1 MAARKAPEGEVMKAV
16 QAGRHGNDST
26 SQALVRITQG
36 SIDVAGR
43 RRSYTLAEPP
53 GAGPGAGLVLVFH
66 GSNQTGEKFRAF
78 TGNSFDALAAA
89 GGAVVAYLDGYKGH
103 WNDARAASS
112 FAARTENV
120 DDVAFTEA
128 VISKL
133 QASHQVDSAKV
144 YAAGFSNGGQMV
156 IRLIH
161 QVPGLLAGAAVI
173 AATQPAPDNFLLAD
187 APPVPLPVVLIH
199 GTRDPIVA
207 YKGGAMSWWTRQ
219 VFRVGGVSLSA
230 TQTAAYYAARNE
242 ITQAPAAMDL
252 PHREE
257 SGKAS
262 VTRTDY
268 RQDGMLPVTLYT
280 VHAGG
285 HTIPGPRKAPFV
297 MGRTTRDL
305 NAAEAIGQ
313 FFGLT
318 LAPEPPKTR

>member
-1 MAARKAPEGEVMKAV
+1 MKAV

-26 SQALVRITQG
+26 SRPLARITQG

-53 GAGPGAGLVLVFH
+53 GAGPGSGLVLVFH
-66 GSNQTGEKFRAF
+66 GSKQTGEKFRAF
-78 TGNSFDALAAA
+78 TGNSFDALAST
-89 GGAVVAYLDGYKGH
+89 GGAVVAYLDGYQGH
-103 WNDARAASS
+103 WNDSRAASS

-128 VISKL
+128 MISKI
-133 QASHQVDSAKV
+133 QASHRAGSSKV

-161 QVPGLLAGAAVI
+161 QVPGLLAGAAII

-187 APPVPLPVVLIH
+187 APPLPLPVALIH

-207 YKGGAMSWWTRQ
+207 YEGGAMNWWARR
-219 VFRVGGVSLSA
+219 VFRVGGTSLSA
-230 TQTAAYYAARNE
+230 PQTAAYFAARNA
-242 ITQAPAAMDL
+242 ITQPSSATNL
-252 PHREE
+252 PHHRE
-257 SGKAS
+257 SGKTS
-262 VTRTDY
+262 VTRTNY
-268 RQDGMLPVTLYT
+268 QQDGKLPVTLYT

-285 HTIPGPRKAPFV
+285 HTIPGPRKAPFIL
-297 MGRTTRDL
+297 GRTTHDL

-313 FFGLT
+313 FFGLM
-318 LAPEPPKTR
+318 LLPEPPKTR

>member
-1 MAARKAPEGEVMKAV
+1 MKAV
-16 QAGRHGNDST
+16 PADRHGNDST
-26 SQALVRITQG
+26 SRPLARIAQG

-53 GAGPGAGLVLVFH
+53 GAGPGTGLVLVFH

-78 TGNSFDALAAA
+78 TGHSFDALASV

-120 DDVAFTEA
+120 DDVAFAEA
-128 VISKL
+128 VISQL
-133 QASHQVDSAKV
+133 QASHQVDSSKV

-187 APPVPLPVVLIH
+187 APSVSLPVVLIH

-207 YKGGAMSWWTRQ
+207 YEGGAMSWWARQ

-230 TQTAAYYAARNE
+230 PQTAAYYAARNE
-242 ITQAPAAMDL
+242 IIQAPAVMDL

-257 SGKAS
+257 SGKTS
-262 VTRTDY
+262 ITRTDY
-268 RQDGMLPVTLYT
+268 RQDGKLPVTLYT

-285 HTIPGPRKAPFV
+285 HTIPGPRQAPFV
-297 MGRTTRDL
+297 LGRTTRDL

-313 FFGLT
+313 FFGLM
-318 LAPEPPKTR
+318 LPPEPPKTR